1 MYFMHAL
8 ISYSSNNEPNTWLVF
23 SNVCVKQEMTSEAHR
38 RVVVEYLKAI
48 MQKRISF
55 KNADERKEGADR
67 MMKEAEQFKFLFRKL
82 SSVSPTT
89 PNALMMPRTCCCN
102 TWDQVF

>member
-1 MYFMHAL
+1 MFSGVYRSINVF
-8 ISYSSNNEPNTWLVF
+8 LVLWF
-23 SNVCVKQEMTSEAHR
+23 TSVCVQQEMTSEAHR

-67 MMKEAEQFKFLFRKL
+67 MIKEGEQFKFLFKKL
-82 SSVSPTT
+82 TAVSLTTTNTENGVFRTFCYNPRSESV
-89 PNALMMPRTCCCN
+89 L
-102 TWDQVF
+102 

>member
-1 MYFMHAL
+1 
-8 ISYSSNNEPNTWLVF
+8 
-23 SNVCVKQEMTSEAHR
+23 MTSEAHR

-67 MMKEAEQFKFLFRKL
+67 MMKEAEQFRFLFRKL
-82 SSVSPTT
+82 SAVSLTT
-89 PNALMMPRTCCCN
+89 PDALH
-102 TWDQVF
+102 

>member
-1 MYFMHAL
+1 M
-8 ISYSSNNEPNTWLVF
+8 
-23 SNVCVKQEMTSEAHR
+23 CVKQDMTSEAHR

-48 MQKRISF
+48 LQKRISF

-82 SSVSPTT
+82 STVSLDTKRS
-89 PNALMMPRTCCCN
+89 ALRRN
-102 TWDQVF
+102 DV

>member
-1 MYFMHAL
+1 
-8 ISYSSNNEPNTWLVF
+8 
-23 SNVCVKQEMTSEAHR
+23 MTSEAHR

-82 SSVSPTT
+82 SAVSLTKETTNTLNDVSRMFCYNPRSESV
-89 PNALMMPRTCCCN
+89 L
-102 TWDQVF
+102 